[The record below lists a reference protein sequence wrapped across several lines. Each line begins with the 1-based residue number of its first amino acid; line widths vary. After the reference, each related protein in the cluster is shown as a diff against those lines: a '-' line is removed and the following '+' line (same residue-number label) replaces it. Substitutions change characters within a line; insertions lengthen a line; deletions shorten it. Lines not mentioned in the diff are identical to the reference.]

1 MLPQILASARLQILE
16 NPFSAEV
23 EKAEKR
29 TRPLYAGQ
37 PISALLTIKTSFH
50 WAPPEDTKVQ
60 NYNMR
65 YDIEDLTQDWLVSG
79 RKRGDFVAKV
89 CSPARTF
96 RLVLTRSFRM
106 AKRSQL
112 Q

>member
-1 MLPQILASARLQILE
+1 MLQILASARLQILE

-50 WAPPEDTKVQ
+50 WAPPEDTKIQ

-89 CSPARTF
+89 CLLAISR